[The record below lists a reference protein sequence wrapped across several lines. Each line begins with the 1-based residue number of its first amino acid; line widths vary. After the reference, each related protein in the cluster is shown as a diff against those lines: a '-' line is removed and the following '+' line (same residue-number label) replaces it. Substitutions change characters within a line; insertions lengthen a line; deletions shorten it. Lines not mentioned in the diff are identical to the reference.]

1 MKLKTYCIG
10 LVIGPCGLN
19 YNQIVE
25 VQHRLKEI
33 AKAMDDD
40 GVVRLII
47 PGMKSPYVDAAKPKE
62 AQRFAAIDKME
73 LDVMSGLHFGES
85 LAFLE
90 NGLRKC
96 DEVWTC
102 PGKGQDTRMG
112 QSKINQLWQRAQSRG
127 GEEGRRFKKIPD
139 WIKPSDEAYKSM
151 KEKKQ

>member
-19 YNQIVE
+19 YNQTVE
-25 VQHRLKEI
+25 VQHRLKEV
-33 AKAMDDD
+33 AKCMDED

-47 PGMKSPYVDAAKPKE
+47 PGLRSPDNRPKE
-62 AQRFAAIDKME
+62 AERFASIEGMK
-73 LDVMSGLHFGES
+73 LDHLTGLHFGES

-90 NGLRKC
+90 DGLRKC

-112 QSKINQLWQRAQSRG
+112 QSKVNQLWQRSQQRG
-127 GEEGRRFKKIPD
+127 GVEAARWKKIAD
-139 WIKPSDEAYKSM
+139 WVKPSDEAYKSM